1 MATATPPVAGTEATP
16 PVAGTEATP
25 PVAGTAEVTPQ
36 VPGRRDM
43 EAAVHVIKDNADR
56 LFLWDYERDR
66 GQLVTLYNK
75 AMGSQWNSV
84 TDLDWSID
92 VDPERLVAEQ
102 DNPLLAL
109 SRVAGTLPGSPMASW
124 TEKEYSQLGIEFFK
138 ANLSQFMH
146 GEQGA
151 MMTAAKIV
159 ETVPWI
165 DAKYYASTQTMD
177 EARHTEVFAKY
188 LRTKLGDAYPM
199 SPFLKEQIW
208 SLLEDSRWDIAYLGM
223 QIVIESLAL
232 AAFGDMLRRTKEP
245 LLTKLLRYVMSDE
258 ARHVAFGVL
267 TLSEFYRD
275 LSEAE
280 LKERQEFLVDATLNS
295 RSRATTPEV
304 WERMGTTGEDVFP
317 FIMQAAEQTQLNPMR
332 GFARG
337 FFAKLVPNVRKLGL
351 LDANNGYLRER
362 WGEAGPARVR
372 VRRRHR
378 VRLRVLRRGGA
389 GPGGAGRAAQGAEQA
404 RRRKG
409 ERGTLR
415 HRAGAGHLPGAP
427 RGRGAPVRRPHRPG
441 IPGAGQALRDD
452 ERGRHVHDAEGTPR
466 GATGAGGLR
475 ARSVLRPEVRRAQ
488 GLGRGTAGPP
498 GRARLGRDGG
508 DDRREL
514 LPHRPE
520 APGGTRRAR
529 PRNEPRRP
537 AETGSG
543 EGAEAQWA
551 GLSPVSVA
559 SMFSL

>member
-1 MATATPPVAGTEATP
+1 
-16 PVAGTEATP
+16 
-25 PVAGTAEVTPQ
+25 
-36 VPGRRDM
+36 M
-43 EAAVHVIKDNADR
+43 EAAVQVIQDNADR

-102 DNPLLAL
+102 DSPLLAVA
-109 SRVAGTLPGSPMASW
+109 RVAGTLPGSPMATW

-232 AAFGDMLRRTKEP
+232 AAFGDMLRRTEEP

-304 WERMGTTGEDVFP
+304 WERMGTTAEEVFP
-317 FIMQAAEQTQLNPMR
+317 FIMQAAEKAKLNPMR

-362 WGEAGPARVR
+362 WGEAGLLEFEFADDTGSDYASYDAVAQDRAAAGGGHGVRGMSAAARSPIQRVR
-372 VRRRHR
+372 AICLALPEAEERPFGGHTAPAFR
-378 VRLRVLRRGGA
+378 VRDKLFVMTSEDAHVHDHEGAPGSAA
-389 GPGGAGRAAQGAEQA
+389 GPGGV
-404 RRRKG
+404 
-409 ERGTLR
+409 
-415 HRAGAGHLPGAP
+415 RAGA
-427 RGRGAPVRRPHRPG
+427 V
-441 IPGAGQALRDD
+441 
-452 ERGRHVHDAEGTPR
+452 
-466 GATGAGGLR
+466 LR
-475 ARSVLRPEVRRAQ
+475 AQVRGAQ
-488 GLGRGTAGPP
+488 GLGRRAPGPP
-498 GRARLGRDGG
+498 GRARLGRDGR

-514 LPHRPE
+514 LPHRTE
-520 APGGTRRAR
+520 AAGGAGGT
-529 PRNEPRRP
+529 
-537 AETGSG
+537 TGRLT
-543 EGAEAQWA
+543 A
-551 GLSPVSVA
+551 PVSVA
-559 SMFSL
+559 WRERRRSESRSPARRPRAELVEGVGGKAVVNAPGRAW

>member
-1 MATATPPVAGTEATP
+1 MTEATP
-16 PVAGTEATP
+16 PVS
-25 PVAGTAEVTPQ
+25 GTAEVTPQ
-36 VPGRRDM
+36 VPGRHDM
-43 EAAVHVIKDNADR
+43 EAAVQVIHDNADR

-102 DNPLLAL
+102 DSPLLAVA
-109 SRVAGTLPGSPMASW
+109 RVAGTLPGSPMATW

-188 LRTKLGDAYPM
+188 LRTKLGEAYPM

-208 SLLEDSRWDIAYLGM
+208 SLLEDPRWDIAYLGM

-232 AAFGDMLRRTKEP
+232 AAFGDMLRRTQEP

-295 RSRATTPEV
+295 RARATTPEV
-304 WERMGTTGEDVFP
+304 WERMGTTAEDVLP
-317 FIMQAAEQTQLNPMR
+317 FIMAAAEKTKLNPMR

-351 LDANNGYLRER
+351 LDANNGYLREK
-362 WGEAGPARVR
+362 WGEAGLLEFEFADDTGLG
-372 VRRRHR
+372 
-378 VRLRVLRRGGA
+378 LRVVRRGGP
-389 GPGGAGRAAQGAEQA
+389 GPGGA
-404 RRRKG
+404 
-409 ERGTLR
+409 RGVTS
-415 HRAGAGHLPGAP
+415 
-427 RGRGAPVRRPHRPG
+427 
-441 IPGAGQALRDD
+441 
-452 ERGRHVHDAEGTPR
+452 
-466 GATGAGGLR
+466 GG
-475 ARSVLRPEVRRAQ
+475 
-488 GLGRGTAGPP
+488 
-498 GRARLGRDGG
+498 
-508 DDRREL
+508 
-514 LPHRPE
+514 
-520 APGGTRRAR
+520 
-529 PRNEPRRP
+529 
-537 AETGSG
+537 
-543 EGAEAQWA
+543 
-551 GLSPVSVA
+551 
-559 SMFSL
+559 